1 MEPIDRHYGDSMIRG
16 LILAAV
22 TLIFL
27 SVAHAA
33 ALDGVSLPDT
43 QWSNG
48 KNLLLNGIGLRTY
61 SVFSIHIYVAGLY
74 LEHLNDNAN
83 AIIESPESKL
93 LEIRFVHDV
102 SANEARDVWQD
113 GFEQNCKLAC
123 HLDPHAVQQFLAAVP
138 SIERGDEAKLLFTSS
153 GVELRT
159 NGRIMGRIADPHFA
173 DIILSTFIGPVP
185 PTPRLKRELLGN
197 RQ

>member
-1 MEPIDRHYGDSMIRG
+1 MIRG
-16 LILAAV
+16 LMLAAV
-22 TLIFL
+22 ASNFL

-83 AIIESPESKL
+83 AIIESSESKL
-93 LEIRFVHDV
+93 LEIRSFMMLV
-102 SANEARDVWQD
+102 
-113 GFEQNCKLAC
+113 
-123 HLDPHAVQQFLAAVP
+123 
-138 SIERGDEAKLLFTSS
+138 
-153 GVELRT
+153 RT
-159 NGRIMGRIADPHFA
+159 RPETHGKMASNRIANHHAISILTPCNDFSQQSHPSRRAMRPNCSSPHQA
-173 DIILSTFIGPVP
+173 S
-185 PTPRLKRELLGN
+185 N
-197 RQ
+197 